1 MLCLLILH
9 PSGVVLSLGLQIAGT
24 LWAWLPKLV
33 IPLVVLACM
42 LLSRW
47 LVSVGHDMR
56 RACWYK
62 LLRLHGSVGV
72 ASVGV
77 LWVSRFME
85 LSVW

>member
-9 PSGVVLSLGLQIAGT
+9 PLGVILSLGLQIART

-47 LVSVGHDMR
+47 LVSVGPDMR
-56 RACWYK
+56 RAC
-62 LLRLHGSVGV
+62 
-72 ASVGV
+72 
-77 LWVSRFME
+77 
-85 LSVW
+85 